1 MASAPGDF
9 QQLKQRL
16 RGMWMAGDFGQIARL
31 NEQEGV
37 EFANRL
43 DLKPGMKVLDVACGT
58 GNQSLPAARAGA
70 DVTGLD
76 IAPNLLEQARKRA
89 QAEGLKIEFIEGD
102 AEQLP
107 QSSASFDVVMSMFG
121 AMFAPRPDKVA
132 SELLRVCR
140 PGGFVA
146 MGNWTPEGFVGTM
159 FTITAKH
166 SPPPPGVPPP
176 VLWGDPKTVAERFSA
191 AARVDSRKRELLFE
205 FPFSPADAVE
215 YFKEY
220 FGPTKMTFARL
231 DASAQEALTRE
242 LVGHW
247 EAHNEGDD
255 AKTRIKAEYL
265 EVRAEVA

>member
-1 MASAPGDF
+1 
-9 QQLKQRL
+9 
-16 RGMWMAGDFGQIARL
+16 MWMAGDFGRIARL
-31 NEQEGV
+31 NESEGA
-37 EFANRL
+37 EFVNRWNL
-43 DLKPGMKVLDVACGT
+43 QPGMKVLDVACGT
-58 GNQSLPAARAGA
+58 GNTSIPAAKTGA

-89 QAEGLKIEFIEGD
+89 QVEGLKVEFIEGD

-107 QSSASFDVVMSMFG
+107 QADGSFDAVMSMFG
-121 AMFAPRPDKVA
+121 AMFAPRPELVA

-159 FTITAKH
+159 FKITAKH
-166 SPPPPGVPPP
+166 SPPPPGVPAP

-191 AARVDSRKRELLFE
+191 AARVESRKRELLFE
-205 FPFSPADAVE
+205 FPFSPSEAVE
-215 YFKEY
+215 YFKQY

-231 DASAQEALTRE
+231 DAPAQEALTQD
-242 LVGHW
+242 LVRHW
-247 EAHNEGDD
+247 EAHNEGGA